1 MLVLGVLGQGW
12 GAGGLQEGGLADL
25 ALDIH
30 GLDVLLMLSVTVR
43 EEQSPPIHGSVLF
56 LD

>member
-1 MLVLGVLGQGW
+1 MLVLGVLGESW

-30 GLDVLLMLSVTVR
+30 GLDVL
-43 EEQSPPIHGSVLF
+43 
-56 LD
+56 